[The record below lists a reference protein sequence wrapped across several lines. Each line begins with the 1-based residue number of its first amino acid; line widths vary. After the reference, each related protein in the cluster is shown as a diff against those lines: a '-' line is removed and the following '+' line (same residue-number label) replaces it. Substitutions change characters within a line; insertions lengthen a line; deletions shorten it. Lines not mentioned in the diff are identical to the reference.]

1 MPSKSTEALSKGV
14 DTSTKNPILFIP
26 ALVPILIQ
34 LVFLF
39 LAYVVFPVRYG
50 FFPFVTQVVAP
61 NALLIWGGYF
71 IAAIL
76 GFIASCMT
84 VDMVNDKINGKPIN
98 LNKSLNVVTG
108 RLDTLILA
116 AIISA
121 VCYITFFLI
130 PVALFIIAIVII
142 EKTDAIESTR
152 RSIDLV
158 LKNFEE
164 VIVFMI
170 IVIVAWIVLNI
181 GFSFIP
187 FIGAYIGAV
196 ISWLLNVVLTVA
208 SVHFYLS
215 LKLPPPPLPSTPP
228 PQGS

>member
-1 MPSKSTEALSKGV
+1 MPSKSTEALSNGV

-26 ALVPILIQ
+26 SLVPIFIHV
-34 LVFLF
+34 VFLI
-39 LAYVVFPVRYG
+39 LAYVVFPYRYRLYP
-50 FFPFVTQVVAP
+50 FFDDIVVP
-61 NALLIWGGYF
+61 NAWLIWGGYF
-71 IAAIL
+71 ISAIF
-76 GFIASCMT
+76 GFIASCMI
-84 VDMVNDKINGKPIN
+84 VDMVNDKINGRPID
-98 LNKSLNVVTG
+98 LNKSLNFVIG
-108 RLDTLILA
+108 RLGSLILT

-121 VCYITFFLI
+121 VCFITFFLI
-130 PVALFIIAIVII
+130 PVALFIIAIAII

-152 RSIDLV
+152 RSFDFII
-158 LKNFEE
+158 KNLEE

-187 FIGAYIGAV
+187 FIGAYIGAA

-215 LKLPPPPLPSTPP
+215 LRPTTPPPPSPPP

>member
-1 MPSKSTEALSKGV
+1 MPSKSTEALSNGV
-14 DTSTKNPILFIP
+14 DTSTKNPILFVP

-39 LAYVVFPVRYG
+39 LAYVVFPTRYSY
-50 FFPFVTQVVAP
+50 FPFVSEVVAP

-76 GFIASCMT
+76 GFMASCMI
-84 VDMVNDKINGKPIN
+84 VDMANDKISGRPID

-108 RLDTLILA
+108 RLDSLILA

-121 VCYITFFLI
+121 VCFITFFLI
-130 PVALFIIAIVII
+130 PIALFIIAIAII

-152 RSIDLV
+152 RSFDFVI
-158 LKNFEE
+158 KNLEE
-164 VIVFMI
+164 VIVFII
-170 IVIVAWIVLNI
+170 IVIVAWIILNI

-187 FIGAYIGAV
+187 FIGAYAGAV

-215 LKLPPPPLPSTPP
+215 LRPTPPPPPSP